1 MDEEKDNLQN
11 QDQNN
16 ENEVLIGQMGYEELL
31 INLKQQEEKQE
42 KDEKE
47 IVLDGQVN
55 LFDLKQTFEEEKQEK
70 KESAKTSSKKQ
81 NVEKEFEKEFEE
93 ENQEEQNQIKPAKK
107 RQDMKKEKNT
117 MENNLNGNGGKTP
130 SILFKSIDEV
140 LHSSMIPYTEHVVLD
155 RALPRV
161 EDGLKPVQRRI
172 LYSMLELGLEP
183 DKPYRK
189 SARIVGDCMGKYH
202 PHGDS
207 SVYDAMVRMS
217 QDFSLREPLVKGH
230 GNFGSI
236 DGDSAAAMRYTEAK
250 LTPLAMELLKD
261 LEKNT
266 VKWSLN
272 FDDTLKEPDMLPGGF
287 PNLLVNGAAGIAV
300 GVATNIPPH
309 SLSEVIDGTVA
320 YIENNSITLDEMMK
334 IIPAPDFP
342 TGGLIIASDE
352 LKQAYETGK
361 GKIVLRA
368 KAQIENDGDKKQIV
382 ITELPYQVNKASL
395 LKKIADLKGEQKD
408 KLSSIGE
415 IRDESDRNGLRAV
428 IKLKKDANAHAILE
442 YLYKSTQAQV
452 TFGINMV
459 AIAGGRPKQ
468 LGLLEIISYYV
479 EYRRGVIY
487 NRTEFDLNI
496 AKDRAHIVEGL
507 LVAIAN
513 IDEVIKIIKRSQNVA
528 DAKEALSKKF
538 NLSDKQTQAILDMR
552 LARLVNLE
560 IVKLEAELKELKEK
574 IKKFEE
580 ILASKRKQYN
590 LVKSELLEVKKQFGS
605 ERKSKI
611 IYVQDVKEATEMS
624 EDYEEEAFAK
634 EVVIGVTAGK
644 TLKQIPIKNYA
655 LSQKEIA
662 KSSQLTDVHTIL
674 FKTMSN
680 QNLLLFTNQGNCI
693 KINAGEIPEAKW
705 RDKGTTLA
713 DFVKNAAIDEFVVA
727 ICENNEENLKNKLF
741 VFTKQGFTKQMA
753 FEEVLISKNY
763 YSIIKL
769 KEGDELI
776 NVQLD
781 TDAPTVVMVSQNGN
795 ALNFSKQEIP
805 LLSRGAAGVMGMKL
819 EEKDFVLTASLSN
832 VKGSI
837 TLISENGYAKKLP
850 IGELTTMARYRKGQN
865 SFFFTDKA
873 KKLVYAKY
881 DEVSST
887 VVLAKGEKLFF
898 VSARS
903 ISFDNRTS
911 KGKQIKASKIDTAFN
926 WEV

>member
-81 NVEKEFEKEFEE
+81 NVEKEFEE

-662 KSSQLTDVHTIL
+662 KSSQLTDVHTTL